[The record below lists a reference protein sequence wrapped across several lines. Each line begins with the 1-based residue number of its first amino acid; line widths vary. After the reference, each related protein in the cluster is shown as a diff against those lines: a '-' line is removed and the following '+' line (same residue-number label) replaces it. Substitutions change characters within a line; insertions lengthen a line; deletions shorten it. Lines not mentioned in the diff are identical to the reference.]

1 MLTTANTASFSTASS
16 KSPVKDIG
24 KRHGISST
32 DNVKDR
38 RNRKGH
44 PDKKVVSSSLSSP
57 AALTPNWI
65 YDLKPGQVDC
75 PCLIH
80 CQRKRLN
87 SQVDSVNAN
96 TKQIDG
102 RKLSLDSNIL
112 KPKPPSNASQ
122 STVQSAE
129 VTETKED
136 SKTVTNQKMNKTLT
150 RNIGTQTETYE
161 VKLKPSCFRRKVAII
176 FK

>member
-24 KRHGISST
+24 RRHRIFST
-32 DNVKDR
+32 DDVKDR

-65 YDLKPGQVDC
+65 YDLKPGQVNC

-80 CQRKRLN
+80 CQRKHFN
-87 SQVDSVNAN
+87 SQVDSLSVNS
-96 TKQIDG
+96 KQING
-102 RKLSLDSNIL
+102 RKFSIDSNIL
-112 KPKPPSNASQ
+112 KSKPPSIASE
-122 STVQSAE
+122 STAQSANI
-129 VTETKED
+129 TETKVENQI
-136 SKTVTNQKMNKTLT
+136 VANQKMGKTLT
-150 RNIGTQTETYE
+150 RNIGTQTEAYE
-161 VKLKPSCFRRKVAII
+161 VKMKPSCFRRKVTII

>member
-1 MLTTANTASFSTASS
+1 MLTNASTASFSTASS
-16 KSPVKDIG
+16 KSPVKDIRR
-24 KRHGISST
+24 RHWISST
-32 DNVKDR
+32 DDVKER

-44 PDKKVVSSSLSSP
+44 PDKKLVSSSLSSP

-80 CQRKRLN
+80 CQRKQLN

-96 TKQIDG
+96 TKEING
-102 RKLSLDSNIL
+102 RKFSLDSNIL
-112 KPKPPSNASQ
+112 KPKPPSNASE
-122 STVQSAE
+122 STAQYVNVIE
-129 VTETKED
+129 TEED
-136 SKTVTNQKMNKTLT
+136 NKTITNQKMDKKLT
-150 RNIGTQTETYE
+150 RNFGTQTETYE
-161 VKLKPSCFRRKVAII
+161 VNLKPSCFRRKVAII